1 MATINIKG
9 VILKLDNSEQ
19 LTPQNKLIRCA
30 GIERNGY
37 TTIYFFRVIG
47 TNDFIKFEFDYNDK
61 FIKTIV

>member
-19 LTPQNKLIRCA
+19 TTPQGKLIRCA
-30 GIERNGY
+30 GIERNGQ

-47 TNDFIKFEFDYNDK
+47 TNDFIKFEFDYNNK
-61 FIKTIV
+61 FLKTIV

>member
-19 LTPQNKLIRCA
+19 LTPQGKLIRCA
-30 GIERNGY
+30 GIERNGQ

-47 TNDFIKFEFDYNDK
+47 TNDFIKFEFDMNDK
-61 FIKTIV
+61 FLRTIV